1 MPQRQSDNYSEQ
13 CYEHMYHK
21 VHVELAAH
29 LLLVVLPMAMAMK
42 RLEVVTIIVLM
53 MLMKVM
59 MQAMTEYNP

>member
-1 MPQRQSDNYSEQ
+1 
-13 CYEHMYHK
+13 
-21 VHVELAAH
+21 
-29 LLLVVLPMAMAMK
+29 MAMAMK